1 MSFVHLHNHS
11 HYSLL
16 DGLSK
21 VKPMVK
27 HAKGLGFDT
36 LALTDHGVMY
46 GAIEFYNACKD
57 NGIKPIIGQEAYIA
71 PNKLS
76 QKRPRIDDKYN
87 HLILLAKN
95 DEGYKNLLKLTTI
108 AHKEGFYYKPRMD
121 MEVLAQHAGGLIASS
136 GCLKG
141 AVAQAIV
148 AGKEDKARE
157 VIAQHLKLFGDGNF
171 FLEVQHHPKLD
182 KQVLVNQTIYKL
194 SQEMGVPVIATC
206 DCHYLH
212 SHDNEAQDLLVCI
225 SSGKVV
231 TDSNRLDMRAV
242 DLSMKSEAEMLK
254 QFEGH
259 EDVVHRTAEVA
270 ALTNLELSIGKN
282 FFPKYDVPAGKT
294 ADDYLR
300 ERTYSGLAKRYSDR
314 IKVANP
320 DEEPT
325 EAIKCVFDA
334 FNPDISTRLEYE
346 LGIIKQKGYSEYFL
360 IVSDYVSWSKKR
372 GIMTTTRGSAAGS
385 LVSYA
390 VEILEINPLDYNL
403 PFERFL
409 NPLRP
414 SAPDVDFDI
423 EDERRQEVMQYVLDK
438 YGHDRVAQIIT
449 FGTMAARGAVR
460 DVGRALGMSYGEVD
474 RISKMVPMGAQGFPM
489 TIERAIA
496 ENAELGTI
504 YKIEPGTKRLL
515 DLAKKVEGC
524 ARHSSVHAAGVVIS
538 PTPLTDFTA
547 VQFDEETGM
556 NVTQYEMKS
565 AEAAGLVKMDFLG
578 IRNLSILGRTVDL
591 VKKLRGI
598 DIDVLKIPLDDK
610 KTYEMLTRGD
620 TFGCFQL
627 GGRGMTR
634 YLMELKPTS
643 IHDIMAMVA
652 LFRPGPMESIPEYI
666 IRKHD
671 PSKIVY
677 PDKRL
682 EQVLEKSYGL
692 LVYQD
697 DVLLTAITIS
707 GYDWLEADKLRK
719 AMGKKIPEEMAA
731 QKEKFITGAQEKGG
745 LTEKQAQDLFKLIEP
760 FAAYGFNKAHAAS
773 YGLVAYQ
780 TAYMKANYPVEY
792 MAALMTAEHFDLEKI
807 AEAIK
812 ECRNLGIQVLPP
824 DINESLAN
832 FTVIEG
838 KAIRFGL
845 LGVKNV
851 GEAVIEAVISERKA
865 NGPFKSIA
873 DLVMRVEDKHI
884 NKKMMESLARAG
896 ALDSLS
902 ERNAVLNNMEM
913 ILSYAKMQHQI
924 KSSGQSSL
932 FGAASTASSRLEL
945 AGGTPATDQE
955 KMAWE
960 KELLGVY
967 ISAHPFEKIAKR
979 LGNSV
984 SKISHLSDSP
994 DGRLICVAGLI
1005 STSKT
1010 ITTKKGDLMA
1020 FCQIEDDTASCELI
1034 VFPRVFSSAPHL
1046 WAPDQMILTKAKVST
1061 KDGQAKLIAEKVWPI
1076 DDATISNIQKVLQ
1089 DGKLPPVAV
1098 HTDGPLK
1105 DPAGVYLH
1113 VPAVPDPFR
1122 TDQLKHLFERYSGPV
1137 PVYLKIGTS
1146 QYRTI
1151 KTRYRV
1157 AVSPESKYQIEKITG
1172 ANSLVV
1178 VK

>member
-1 MSFVHLHNHS
+1 MAFVHLHNHS

-16 DGLSK
+16 DGLPK
-21 VKPMVK
+21 IKPMVK

-36 LALTDHGVMY
+36 LALTDHGVLY
-46 GAIEFYNACKD
+46 GAIEFYNACKE

-87 HLILLAKN
+87 HLILWAKN
-95 DEGYKNLLKLTTI
+95 TDGYKNLLKLTTI

-121 MEVLAQHAGGLIASS
+121 MDALAEHAQGLMCSS

-141 AVAQAIV
+141 AVAQAILSD
-148 AGKEDKARE
+148 KMDKARE
-157 VIAQHLKLFGDGNF
+157 VIAQHLKIFGDGHY
-171 FLEVQHHPKLD
+171 FLEVQHHPSLD
-182 KQVLVNQTIYKL
+182 KQTMVNQGIYQL

-231 TDSNRLDMRAV
+231 TDTNRLDMRGV

-254 QFEGH
+254 NFVGH
-259 EDVVHRTAEVA
+259 EDAVARTVDVA
-270 ALTNLELSIGKN
+270 KQIDLEITVGKN
-282 FFPKYDVPAGKT
+282 FFPKYDLPKGKT

-300 ERTYSGLAKRYSDR
+300 ERTYIGLAKRYADLV
-314 IKVANP
+314 KVNNP
-320 DEEPT
+320 DDT
-325 EAIKCVFDA
+325 ATDDIKAAFDA
-334 FNPDISTRLEYE
+334 FDPEISKRIEYE
-346 LGIIKQKGYSEYFL
+346 LDIIKQKGYPEYFL
-360 IVSDYVSWSKKR
+360 IVSDYVSWSKQR

-423 EDERRQEVMQYVLDK
+423 EDERRQEVMQYVIDK

-489 TIERAIA
+489 TIERAIK
-496 ENAELGTI
+496 ENPELGTL

-538 PTPLTDFTA
+538 PGPLTDLTA
-547 VQFDEETGM
+547 LQFDEETGM

-591 VKKLRGI
+591 VKKLRGENI
-598 DIDVLKIPLDDK
+598 DILKIPLNDK
-610 KTYEMLTRGD
+610 KTYGMLTRGE

-652 LFRPGPMESIPEYI
+652 LFRPGPMECIPEYI
-666 IRKHD
+666 ARKHD
-671 PSKIVY
+671 PAKISY

-682 EQVLEKSYGL
+682 EKVLEKSYGL

-707 GYDWLEADKLRK
+707 GYDWLDADKLRK

-731 QKEKFITGAQEKGG
+731 QKEKFINGAQEKGG
-745 LTEKQAQDLFKLIEP
+745 LSKKQAEDLFKLIEP

-792 MAALMTAEHFDLEKI
+792 MASLMTAEHFDLDKV

-812 ECRNLGIQVLPP
+812 ECRNMGIQVLPP

-832 FTVIEG
+832 FTVVGDSI
-838 KAIRFGL
+838 IRFGL

-851 GEAVIEAVISERKA
+851 GDGVIDAIITEREAKGA
-865 NGPFKSIA
+865 FTSIA
-873 DLVMRVEDKHI
+873 DLVCRLPDKHV
-884 NKKMMESLARAG
+884 NKKVMEALAKAG
-896 ALDSLS
+896 ALDSLA
-902 ERNAVLNNMEM
+902 ERNQVLNNMEL
-913 ILSYAKMQHQI
+913 ILGYAKMQHQI

-932 FGAASTASSRLEL
+932 FGGSKADGRLEL
-945 AGGTPATDQE
+945 PGTTPAGDAE

-967 ISAHPFEKIAKR
+967 ISAHPFEKVAKK
-979 LGNSV
+979 LGKSV
-984 SKISHLSDSP
+984 SKIAHLSDSP
-994 DGRLICVAGLI
+994 DGQLICVAGLVAQ
-1005 STSKT
+1005 SKT

-1020 FCQIEDDTASCELI
+1020 FCQMEDDTASCELV

-1046 WAPDQMILTKAKVST
+1046 WAPDQVILAKAKVST

-1076 DDATISNIQKVLQ
+1076 TDDNIRDIEQVLKE
-1089 DGKLPPVAV
+1089 GKLPPVAV

-1105 DPAGVYLH
+1105 DPTGVYVH
-1113 VPAVPDPFR
+1113 VAATPDPFR
-1122 TDQLKHLFERYSGPV
+1122 TEQLKNLFGRYTGPL
-1137 PVYLKIGTS
+1137 PVYLKVGQS

-1151 KTRYRV
+1151 KTRFRI
-1157 AVSPESKYQIEKITG
+1157 AVTPESKYQIEKITG
-1172 ANSLVV
+1172 QNSLVL

>member
-1 MSFVHLHNHS
+1 MPFVHLHNHS

-16 DGLSK
+16 DGLPK
-21 VKPMVK
+21 IKPMVK
-27 HAKGLGFDT
+27 HAKAMGFDA

-46 GAIEFYNACKD
+46 GAVEFFQACKD

-71 PNKLS
+71 PNKLT
-76 QKRPRIDDKYN
+76 QKRPKIDDKYN
-87 HLILLAKN
+87 HLILWARDL
-95 DEGYKNLLKLTTI
+95 EGYKNLLQLTTI

-121 MEVLAQHAGGLIASS
+121 MDVLAEHAKGLMCSS

-141 AVAQAIV
+141 SVAQAILSD
-148 AGKEDKARE
+148 KEDKARE
-157 VIAQHLKLFGDGNF
+157 VIAHHLQIFGEGNYY
-171 FLEVQHHPKLD
+171 LEVQHHPNLE
-182 KQVLVNQTIYKL
+182 KQMLVNQTIFKL
-194 SQEMGVPVIATC
+194 SAEMGVPVIATC

-212 SHDNEAQDLLVCI
+212 AHDSEAQDLLVCI

-231 TDSNRLDMRAV
+231 TDSNRLDMRGV
-242 DLSMKSEAEMLK
+242 DLSMKSEEEMLK
-254 QFEGH
+254 KFEGY
-259 EDVVHRTAEVA
+259 EQAVHQTAEVA
-270 ALTNLELSIGKN
+270 RLIDLEIPLGKYY
-282 FFPKYDVPAGKT
+282 FPKYDVPTGKT
-294 ADDYLR
+294 ADEYLR
-300 ERTYSGLAKRYSDR
+300 ERSYRGLAARYAGRVNVADPETTDISD
-314 IKVANP
+314 IKA
-320 DEEPT
+320 
-325 EAIKCVFDA
+325 AFDA
-334 FNPDISTRLEYE
+334 LDPSISERLEYE
-346 LGIIKQKGYSEYFL
+346 LDIIKQKGYPEYFL
-360 IVSDYVSWSKKR
+360 IVSDYVSWSKRK

-414 SAPDVDFDI
+414 SAPDIDFDI
-423 EDERRQEVMQYVLDK
+423 EDERRHEVMQYVIEK

-489 TIERAIA
+489 TIERAIT
-496 ENAELGTI
+496 ENPELGTI
-504 YKIEPGTKRLL
+504 YKIEPSTKRLL

-524 ARHSSVHAAGVVIS
+524 ARHHSIHAAGVVIS
-538 PTPLTDFTA
+538 PGPLTDFTA
-547 VQFDEETGM
+547 CQLDEETGI
-556 NVTQYEMKS
+556 NVTQYEMKA
-565 AEAAGLVKMDFLG
+565 AESAGLVKMDFLG

-591 VKKLRGI
+591 VKKLRGKDI
-598 DIDVLKIPLDDK
+598 DILQIPLDDK
-610 KTYEMLTRGD
+610 KTYEMLSRGE

-634 YLMELKPTS
+634 YLMELKPTT

-652 LFRPGPMESIPEYI
+652 LFRPGPMECIPEYI
-666 IRKHD
+666 ARKQD
-671 PSKIVY
+671 PSKVSY

-682 EQVLEKSYGL
+682 EKILEKSYGL

-697 DVLLTAITIS
+697 DVLMTAITIS

-719 AMGKKIPEEMAA
+719 AMGKKIPEEMEA
-731 QKEKFITGAQEKGG
+731 QKEKFISGAIEKGG
-745 LTEKQAQDLFKLIEP
+745 LSKKQAEDLFKLIEP

-812 ECRNLGIQVLPP
+812 ECRNMGIQVLPP

-832 FTVIEG
+832 FTVVG
-838 KAIRFGL
+838 DNVIRFGL

-851 GEAVIEAVISERKA
+851 GDAVIDAIISERKA
-865 NGPFKSIA
+865 NGPFTSVA
-873 DLVMRVEDKHI
+873 ELVTRVEDKHV
-884 NKKMMESLARAG
+884 NKKMLEALAKAG
-896 ALDSLS
+896 ALDSLA
-902 ERNAVLNNMEM
+902 ERNQVLNQTEI

-932 FGAASTASSRLEL
+932 FGSGSTAGRLEL
-945 AGGTPATDQE
+945 PGSTPASDQE

-967 ISAHPFEKIAKR
+967 LSAHPFEKIAKK
-979 LGNSV
+979 LGASV
-984 SKISHLSDSP
+984 SKIAHLSDSP
-994 DGRLICVAGLI
+994 DGQLICVAGLI
-1005 STSKT
+1005 ANSKT

-1020 FCQIEDDTASCELI
+1020 FCQVEDDSASCELI

-1046 WAPDQMILTKAKVST
+1046 WAPDQIILTKAKVST
-1061 KDGQAKLIAEKVWPI
+1061 KDGQAKLIAEKVWAI
-1076 DDATISNIQKVLQ
+1076 TEQNMNEVEKILKE
-1089 DGKLPPVAV
+1089 GKLPAVAV

-1105 DPAGVYLH
+1105 DPSGVYVH
-1113 VPAVPDPFR
+1113 VPAAPDPFR
-1122 TDQLKHLFERYSGPV
+1122 TEQLKTLFDKYAGPV

-1151 KTRYRV
+1151 KTRFRV
-1157 AVSPESKYQIEKITG
+1157 ALTPESKYQIEKITG

>member
-1 MSFVHLHNHS
+1 
-11 HYSLL
+11 
-16 DGLSK
+16 
-21 VKPMVK
+21 MVK
-27 HAKGLGFDT
+27 HAKGLGFDA

-76 QKRPRIDDKYN
+76 QKRPKIDDKYN
-87 HLILLAKN
+87 HLILWAKN
-95 DEGYKNLLKLTTI
+95 VEGYKNLLKLTTI

-121 MEVLAQHAGGLIASS
+121 LDVLAEHSGGLMCSS

-141 AVAQAIV
+141 AVAQAII

-157 VIAQHLKLFGDGNF
+157 VIAHHQKMFGDGHY
-171 FLEVQHHPKLD
+171 FLEVQHHPSLE
-182 KQVLVNQTIYKL
+182 KQTLVNQTIYKL
-194 SQEMGVPVIATC
+194 SKEMGVPVIATC

-212 SHDNEAQDLLVCI
+212 SHDGEAQDLLVCI
-225 SSGKVV
+225 STGKVV
-231 TDSNRLDMRAV
+231 SDSNRLDMRGV
-242 DLSMKSEAEMLK
+242 DLSMKSEAEMLTN
-254 QFEGH
+254 FAGH
-259 EDVVHRTAEVA
+259 EEAVARTAEVA
-270 ALTNLELSIGKN
+270 KLIDLEISIGKN
-282 FFPKYDVPAGKT
+282 FFPKYEVPDGKT
-294 ADDYLR
+294 PDDYLR
-300 ERTYSGLAKRYSDR
+300 ERAYHGLALRYADRVKVKKSDDTPIAE
-314 IKVANP
+314 IKA
-320 DEEPT
+320 
-325 EAIKCVFDA
+325 AFDA
-334 FNPDISTRLEYE
+334 LNPEISKRLDYE
-346 LGIIKQKGYSEYFL
+346 LDIIKQKGYPEYFL

-414 SAPDVDFDI
+414 SAPDIDFDI
-423 EDERRQEVMQYVLDK
+423 QDDRRHEVMQYVIDK
-438 YGHDRVAQIIT
+438 YGHDRVGQIIT

-474 RISKMVPMGAQGFPM
+474 RISKMVPLGAQGFPM

-524 ARHSSVHAAGVVIS
+524 ARHSSIHAAGVVIA
-538 PTPLTDFTA
+538 PGPLTDLTA
-547 VQFDEETGM
+547 VQLDEETGM

-578 IRNLSILGRTVDL
+578 IRNLSILGRTVEL

-598 DIDVLKIPLDDK
+598 DVDVLNIPLNDK
-610 KTYEMLTRGD
+610 KTYAMLTRGD

-682 EQVLEKSYGL
+682 EKVLEKSYGL

-697 DVLLTAITIS
+697 DVLMTAITIS

-719 AMGKKIPEEMAA
+719 AMGKKIPEEMEA

-745 LTEKQAQDLFKLIEP
+745 LGKKQAEDLFKLIEP

-773 YGLVAYQ
+773 YGLIAYQ

-792 MAALMTAEHFDLEKI
+792 MASLMTAEHFDMEKV

-812 ECRNLGIQVLPP
+812 ECRTLGIQVLPP

-832 FTVIEG
+832 FTVVSDNV
-838 KAIRFGL
+838 IRFGL

-851 GEAVIEAVISERKA
+851 GEAVIEAVISERKER
-865 NGPFKSIA
+865 GPFKSIA
-873 DLVMRVEDKHI
+873 DLVVRVEDKHI

-896 ALDSLS
+896 AFDSLA
-902 ERNAVLNNMEM
+902 ERNQVLLNMEM

-932 FGAASTASSRLEL
+932 FMGGNKGSSRLEL
-945 AGGTPATDQE
+945 SGTTPASDQE

-967 ISAHPFEKIAKR
+967 ISAHPFEKIAKK
-979 LGNSV
+979 LGTSV
-984 SKISHLSDSP
+984 SKIAHLSDSP
-994 DGRLICVAGLI
+994 DGRLICVAGMI
-1005 STSKT
+1005 ATSKT

-1020 FCQIEDDTASCELI
+1020 FCQMEDESGSCELI
-1034 VFPRVFSSAPHL
+1034 VFPRVFSSMPHV
-1046 WAPDQMILTKAKVST
+1046 WAPDQIILTKAKVST
-1061 KDGQAKLIAEKVWPI
+1061 KDGQAKLIAEKVWPL
-1076 DDATISNIQKVLQ
+1076 TNENMGEMQKVLKE
-1089 DGKLPPVAV
+1089 GKLPAVAV
-1098 HTDGPLK
+1098 HTEGVLK
-1105 DPAGVYLH
+1105 DPTGVYLH
-1113 VPAVPDPFR
+1113 VREAPDAFR
-1122 TDQLKHLFERYSGPV
+1122 TEQLKVLFDKYNGPT

-1146 QYRTI
+1146 EYRTI
-1151 KTRYRV
+1151 KTRFRV
-1157 AVSPESKYQIEKITG
+1157 AVTPEAKYQIEKLTG
-1172 ANSLVV
+1172 ANSMVV